1 MGFVVKLLL
10 LSEFTDHFKSQMV
23 NFPSQ
28 RLRPFIAISYHHHSL
43 SCLCMEPLLLC
54 DCPDPFKSWVG
65 DPKRCQQ
72 AVVGVDQAL
81 TKAGSFSFCSDK
93 NSTLPPRFGT
103 VCCTPW
109 TASPCTLARL
119 SELPQTPAFKMTYTL
134 PFPYMSHS
142 VATEKSDHYKA
153 RAALY
158 FLTSCIASSTV
169 CLFVWLFIFQ
179 FFCLCIWLS
188 VYLFVCLFVHK
199 I

>member
-43 SCLCMEPLLLC
+43 SCLCMKPLLLC

-65 DPKRCQQ
+65 DPNRCQQ

-81 TKAGSFSFCSDK
+81 TKAGSFSFCSEK

-119 SELPQTPAFKMTYTL
+119 SELPQTPAFKMTDVHFHLHKCHISVSAFRCRRKIGSEENRFTRQGLVRLFL
-134 PFPYMSHS
+134 P
-142 VATEKSDHYKA
+142 
-153 RAALY
+153 RALPWALV
-158 FLTSCIASSTV
+158 V
-169 CLFVWLFIFQ
+169 CLFVWLF
-179 FFCLCIWLS
+179 
-188 VYLFVCLFVHK
+188 VYLFVCK
-199 I
+199 